1 MIIQI
6 NRYRY
11 KADSI
16 DGHLF
21 IDGSKICDT
30 AERFSYHIPSG
41 TYSIS
46 IVDCPIGARKM
57 PVINLNEGVGCRV
70 QGVGSSLVPPSQPSP
85 CELCQ
90 KVNSENIN
98 IRLKPWKAIDRI
110 IQMGIDNGELE
121 DEYMAKARAKES
133 DIEAKKLSGD
143 KRFCQKP
150 MPKCPRITTGN
161 GVFNLTDHSIIVGK
175 YLQPGCVIHS
185 KPAFDTL
192 YERIRKNIER
202 GQKVLLIIND

>member
-11 KADSI
+11 NAGTI
-16 DGHLF
+16 GGNLY

-30 AERFSYHIPSG
+30 AERFGYHIPSG
-41 TYSIS
+41 TYSVS
-46 IVDCPIGARKM
+46 IVDCPIAARKM
-57 PVINLNEGVGCRV
+57 PVINLHD
-70 QGVGSSLVPPSQPSP
+70 STLTP

-90 KVNSENIN
+90 RVNSGNVN
-98 IRLKPWKAIDRI
+98 TRLKPWKAIDRI
-110 IQMGIDNGELE
+110 IQMGIDNGEPE
-121 DEYMAKARAKES
+121 EEYIAKAHAKEA
-133 DIEAKKLSGD
+133 DIEAKKAAGD

-150 MPKCPRITTGN
+150 MTKCPRITTGN
-161 GVFNLTDHSIIVGK
+161 GVFNLTDHSILIGK
-175 YLQPGCVIHS
+175 YLLPGIVTYS
-185 KPAFDTL
+185 KPAFDAL

>member
-57 PVINLNEGVGCRV
+57 PVINLQEAT
-70 QGVGSSLVPPSQPSP
+70 LTP

-90 KVNSENIN
+90 KMNSENIN
-98 IRLKPWKAIDRI
+98 TRLKPWKAIDRI
-110 IQMGIDNGELE
+110 IQMGIDNGEPE
-121 DEYMAKARAKES
+121 EEYMAKARAKEA
-133 DIEAKKLSGD
+133 DIEAKKCAGD

-175 YLQPGCVIHS
+175 YLQPGCVTHS